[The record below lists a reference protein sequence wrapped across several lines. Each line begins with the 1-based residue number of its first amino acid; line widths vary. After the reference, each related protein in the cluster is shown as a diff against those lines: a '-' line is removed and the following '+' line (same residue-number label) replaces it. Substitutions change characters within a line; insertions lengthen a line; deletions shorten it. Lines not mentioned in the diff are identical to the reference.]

1 MAYEYRPSASAIQI
15 GDLLTVLRCTVKQ
28 RKIRFEDDAT
38 HDPEA
43 EEKDTRVK
51 YKARGGSLTLLQS
64 KMLQLAGQ
72 PSPEPTDD
80 SQPSHPE
87 DDR

>member
-1 MAYEYRPSASAIQI
+1 MSHW
-15 GDLLTVLRCTVKQ
+15 TRCNCTAKQ

-38 HDPEA
+38 HDPDA

-51 YKARGGSLTLLQS
+51 YKAKGGSLTALQS

-72 PSPEPTDD
+72 PAPASTDEA
-80 SQPSHPE
+80 SMSRPE
-87 DDR
+87 DDRSILGVIFISRALRS

>member
-1 MAYEYRPSASAIQI
+1 MCCDCAA
-15 GDLLTVLRCTVKQ
+15 KQ

-38 HDPEA
+38 HDPDA

-51 YKARGGSLTLLQS
+51 YKGRGGNLTSLQT
-64 KMLQLAGQ
+64 KMLQIAGQ
-72 PSPEPTDD
+72 PTLSTTDTGKVTR
-80 SQPSHPE
+80 SE